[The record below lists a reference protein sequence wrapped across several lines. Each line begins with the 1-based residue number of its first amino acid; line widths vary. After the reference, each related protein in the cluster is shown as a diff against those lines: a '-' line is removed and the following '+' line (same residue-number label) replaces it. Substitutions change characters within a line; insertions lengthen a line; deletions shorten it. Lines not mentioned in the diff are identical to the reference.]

1 MGTERSKRIEGN
13 GQVARR
19 DLTPFYIFAF
29 YVAVLIIWNL
39 SFILPPIL
47 ALSGNQG
54 ASNAFYQFHSY
65 FCHQRLD
72 RSFCF
77 FSDNTLGD
85 CVGPDTINGPVYAV
99 TGKSHSV
106 IVSGGDIVG
115 YELAACARDN
125 AIYLAMLLG
134 ALALPFFSR
143 IENKDV
149 PPVLYFILAI
159 VPLGIDGTG
168 QLIGLWTSTNFMRV
182 VTGTITG
189 LAVPIYLLPMLN
201 AFFSKNE

>member
-1 MGTERSKRIEGN
+1 MGTEKIKRKGP
-13 GQVARR
+13 VARR
-19 DLTPFYIFAF
+19 DLTPFYIFSF
-29 YVAVLIIWNL
+29 YIAVLLVWNL

-47 ALSGNQG
+47 ALSGNEG
-54 ASNAFYQFHSY
+54 AANAFYQFHGY

-77 FSDNTLGD
+77 FSDGSFGD
-85 CVGPDTINGPVYAV
+85 CIKSGMASGPVYAL

-106 IVSGGDIVG
+106 IAIDTSNAKGF
-115 YELAACARDN
+115 ELATCARDT
-125 AIYLAMLLG
+125 AIYLAMLIG

-168 QLIGLWTSTNFMRV
+168 QLIGLWTSTNVMRV
-182 VTGTITG
+182 VTGTIAG

-201 AFFSKNE
+201 AFFGKD